1 MAALI
6 CPLPRPAEAYRIPE
20 LLQDI
25 RLLDLLE
32 LSGSTV
38 QASRL
43 LSLSQ
48 PTVSRRY
55 RLLAQDFGLQQAPRQ
70 LKRCCYGSTE
80 AMRWLRLGCRAHRLA
95 AGVARIGADLMH
107 QPLLNGLDGLLPV
120 PPRFRSIHAWASLV
134 REGVLD
140 AALVSGLEIQAAG
153 SQLDWSGLQWMELG
167 NLPLALQINRVARS
181 SNAGLPPVLV
191 PLRAI
196 APGLHRALRA
206 LDLQL
211 STAGNSCISA
221 EQWQQRL
228 ATHSFAMPA
237 YQLPTSDQEIEHEH
251 RHVLLPSCAQAT
263 VGALLPAQDEG
274 CPVLSQALGLIKAQ
288 ISAAARRRHE

>member
-70 LKRCCYGSTE
+70 LMRCCYGSTE
-80 AMRWLRLGCRAHRLA
+80 AMRWLRRGCRAHRLA

-153 SQLDWSGLQWMELG
+153 SQLDWSGLQWMELE

>member
-6 CPLPRPAEAYRIPE
+6 DPLPRPSEAYRIPE

-38 QASRL
+38 QASQL

-70 LKRCCYGSTE
+70 LMRCCYGSTE

-107 QPLLNGLDGLLPV
+107 QPLLEGIDGLLPV
-120 PPRFRSIHAWASLV
+120 PTRFRSIHAWATLV

-153 SQLDWSGLQWMELG
+153 PQMDWSGLQWMELDA
-167 NLPLALQINRVARS
+167 LPLALGATLHNSRS
-181 SNAGLPPVLV
+181 LSTNTPVLI
-191 PLRAI
+191 PMRAI
-196 APGLHRALRA
+196 ATGLHRALRA
-206 LDLQL
+206 QGLSLRAAGPRCTSPEQWVQQIGSHGLAMPIYRHPASLSFWGEQL
-211 STAGNSCISA
+211 SPILLSTPIKEAIGLLVPAGTINSQSMAPALHQLRSQITRT
-221 EQWQQRL
+221 QR
-228 ATHSFAMPA
+228 
-237 YQLPTSDQEIEHEH
+237 
-251 RHVLLPSCAQAT
+251 
-263 VGALLPAQDEG
+263 
-274 CPVLSQALGLIKAQ
+274 
-288 ISAAARRRHE
+288 

>member
-6 CPLPRPAEAYRIPE
+6 DPLPRPSEAYRIPE

-70 LKRCCYGSTE
+70 LMRCCYGSTE

-107 QPLLNGLDGLLPV
+107 QPLLEGISGLLPV
-120 PPRFRSIHAWASLV
+120 PTRFRSIHAWAALV

-153 SQLDWSGLQWMELG
+153 TQLDWSGLQWMELG
-167 NLPLALQINRVARS
+167 NLPLALRIDRAARG

-196 APGLHRALRA
+196 APGLHRTLRA

-221 EQWQQRL
+221 EQWLQRL
-228 ATHSFAMPA
+228 ATHSVAMPT
-237 YQLPTSDQEIEHEH
+237 YQPPTSDQTIKHEH
-251 RHVLLPSCAQAT
+251 RHVLLPGSAQAT
-263 VGALLPAQDEG
+263 VGALLPKGDEG
-274 CPVLSQALGLIKAQ
+274 GGPLDHALRQIKGR
-288 ISAAARRRHE
+288 IYARFA

>member
-70 LKRCCYGSTE
+70 LMRCCYGSTE

-153 SQLDWSGLQWMELG
+153 SQLDWSGLQWMELE

>member
-6 CPLPRPAEAYRIPE
+6 DPLPRPSEAYRIPE

-55 RLLAQDFGLQQAPRQ
+55 RLLAQDFGLQPAPRQ

-107 QPLLNGLDGLLPV
+107 QPLLEGIDGLLPV
-120 PPRFRSIHAWASLV
+120 PSRFRSIHAWATLV
-134 REGVLD
+134 DEGVLD
-140 AALVSGLEIQAAG
+140 AALVSGFEIQEAGSGLGVSRLLHLEIG
-153 SQLDWSGLQWMELG
+153 K
-167 NLPLALQINRVARS
+167 LPLALWAREDTHIA
-181 SNAGLPPVLV
+181 NCVTPHVLV

-196 APGLHRALRA
+196 APGLHRALRSMG
-206 LDLQL
+206 LQL
-211 STAGNSCISA
+211 SAAGNSCVTA
-221 EQWQQRL
+221 EQWRQRM
-228 ATHSFAMPA
+228 ATHSLCTPT
-237 YQLPTSDQEIEHEH
+237 YQLTD
-251 RHVLLPSCAQAT
+251 RHQQIRGWRHLQLPRPVTASVALLLPREFQLPEA
-263 VGALLPAQDEG
+263 VLGALRD
-274 CPVLSQALGLIKAQ
+274 LSSQHKGAKG
-288 ISAAARRRHE
+288 